1 MTKVLSWTNR
11 SELLRAYQD
20 AKKAGKGDHILG
32 KQATLFA
39 SSCWARMKVN
49 RSLMSLTS
57 YSAAAS
63 SILRL
68 LPMDLQSAKK
78 EYMN

>member
-1 MTKVLSWTNR
+1 
-11 SELLRAYQD
+11 
-20 AKKAGKGDHILG
+20 
-32 KQATLFA
+32 
-39 SSCWARMKVN
+39 MKVN

-68 LPMDLQSAKK
+68 LPMDLQAAKK